1 METVNVKSN
10 DLAVISKEI
19 KLLSKEVRELNR
31 WLKNYGQP
39 NNVTDEEETEISD

>member
-10 DLAVISKEI
+10 DLAVIAKEIRSVSKE
-19 KLLSKEVRELNR
+19 LQSLNR
-31 WLKNYGQP
+31 WLRNYGQP